1 MNRPALIAA
10 LLTGYVLG
18 IIGSQAGCVVPH
30 AHVMYSAASGAALV
44 CDVIAGVIKRC
55 QEAPQGTTPKVEDES
70 LNPEHSRP

>member
-44 CDVIAGVIKRC
+44 CDVIAGVIKHC
-55 QEAPQGTTPKVEDES
+55 QEAPQGAVPKVEDDS
-70 LNPEHSRP
+70 INPEHSR

>member
-1 MNRPALIAA
+1 VNRPALIAD

-44 CDVIAGVIKRC
+44 CDVIAGVIKHC
-55 QEAPQGTTPKVEDES
+55 QEAPQGTVPKVEDDS
-70 LNPEHSRP
+70 INPEHLRP